1 MMDGSKLVVAFEL
14 PDGSVDSRYT
24 QPLNEFLYE
33 KPSINIIRAAKGAEL
48 LHLLEHYLGIVSVDE
63 QKLKLYLDYNK
74 NFEKQRRRR
83 NEKAGRSNDVSS
95 WSLRLL
101 GYLAEALIVE
111 RCYRYPEKNRL
122 WGKYARRSQHK
133 TGRAVEIIDNYVAIA
148 TGLSFTERN
157 PLYRTKYSPNDTQRD
172 IIWLRKDKLE
182 DKLKEELSMTGGGS
196 SGYHRAGL
204 QIKVS
209 INGKNVLQKIREKKE
224 YEVPVVYFDLRKDFE
239 WVAEQLRRDTE
250 IFEKTRY
257 EIGVDLIRG
266 SSVYPEIH
274 DILLHFLPL
283 LEELLNGRLELS
295 DLLQEQVEVGTAFTR
310 SFIETRLNKPF
321 SFVRHKDMQKPV
333 PVLTLPI

>member
-1 MMDGSKLVVAFEL
+1 MMHGGKLVVAVEL
-14 PDGSVDSRYT
+14 PDGSIDSRYI

-33 KPSINIIRAAKGAEL
+33 KPSTDIIRATKGAEL

-63 QKLKLYLDYNK
+63 QELKLYLNYNK
-74 NFEKQRRRR
+74 KFEKYRQRR
-83 NEKAGRSNDVSS
+83 NEKAGKRNDVSP

-122 WGKYARRSQHK
+122 WGKYARRSQQK
-133 TGRAVEIIDNYVAIA
+133 TGRAVEILDKYVALA
-148 TGLSFTERN
+148 TGLDFTKRH
-157 PLYRTKYSPNDTQRD
+157 PLYRTKYNPNDTQRD
-172 IIWLRKDKLE
+172 IIWVRK
-182 DKLKEELSMTGGGS
+182 DKLKEELARTGSGS
-196 SGYHRAGL
+196 SDYHPAGL

-209 INGKNVLQKIREKKE
+209 IDGKNVLKQLRAKKE
-224 YEVPVVYFDLRKDFE
+224 YEVPVVYFDLRRDFE

-250 IFEKTRY
+250 IFEKTRW

-266 SSVYPEIH
+266 SSVDPEIH
-274 DILLHFLPL
+274 DTLLHFLPL
-283 LEELLNGRLELS
+283 IEELVNGRLELS
-295 DLLQEQVEVGTAFTR
+295 GLLQEQLEVGAAFTR

-321 SFVRHKDMQKPV
+321 SFVRQKDMPKPV